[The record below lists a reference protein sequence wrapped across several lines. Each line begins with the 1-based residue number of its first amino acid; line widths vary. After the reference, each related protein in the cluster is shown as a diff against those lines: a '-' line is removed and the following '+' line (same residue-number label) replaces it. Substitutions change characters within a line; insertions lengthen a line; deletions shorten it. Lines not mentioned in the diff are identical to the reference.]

1 MKMEKIVLVLLILAA
16 AAATVAYA
24 EDAQLGKDDFFSQ
37 SVASVF
43 DKLNKYAT
51 GEKQIISEDAKGI
64 NDNESYAWQ
73 SRDMDDAG
81 NMRST
86 SW

>member
-1 MKMEKIVLVLLILAA
+1 MKMEKIMVVLLILALA
-16 AAATVAYA
+16 SAFAYA
-24 EDAQLGKDDFFSQ
+24 EEAQLGRDDFFSQ